1 VPRSTSDFKA
11 LARSRDVKLCGVA
24 LAVMLLCCGIDF
36 VALDV
41 SWLRRLEL
49 VALDEEMR
57 IRGAQPAGSAVVIVM
72 IDDAS
77 VAAVGRWPIP
87 RRKLADAIG
96 LLSAAGA
103 TTIGIDLLFAERES
117 VGNDQAS
124 ADQES
129 GGDAALETAIRE
141 AGNVVLPFAFRFG
154 GAPSKEGTVPT
165 AYTQLRKRAGYEPPA
180 LGPQGC

>member
-1 VPRSTSDFKA
+1 MRTCWRVPRSTSGVSA
-11 LARSRDVKLCGVA
+11 IARSRDVKLCGVA

-57 IRGAQPAGSAVVIVM
+57 VRGAQPAGSAIVIVM

-87 RRKLADAIG
+87 RQKLADAIAS
-96 LLSAAGA
+96 LSAVA
-103 TTIGIDLLFAERES
+103 
-117 VGNDQAS
+117 
-124 ADQES
+124 
-129 GGDAALETAIRE
+129 
-141 AGNVVLPFAFRFG
+141 
-154 GAPSKEGTVPT
+154 
-165 AYTQLRKRAGYEPPA
+165 
-180 LGPQGC
+180 